1 MEDFVYFG
9 LARAFHVL
17 GVVLWIGGVAFVTT
31 TLIPSL
37 RKMSD
42 SDKRLALFEQL
53 EGKFA
58 FQARI
63 VTLITGL
70 TGFYMLDYMKAW
82 ERYQQI
88 QFWWIH
94 LMTIIWLIFTVVLF
108 VLEPLILHRRFKTMA
123 HENSDRAFLLL
134 HRMHKVLL
142 ALSLITIFGT
152 VAGVHGRPDHPL
164 RFFPVSVSDCTWLF
178 GVHQLCHRPGYTSF
192 GHACGFAGSLSNGGQ
207 SP

>member
-9 LARAFHVL
+9 FARALHVV

-42 SDKRLALFEQL
+42 TDKRLTLFEQL

-58 FQARI
+58 FQARM
-63 VTLITGL
+63 VTLVTGL
-70 TGFYMLDYMKAW
+70 TGFYMLDYMQAW
-82 ERYQQI
+82 GRYQQI

-94 LMTIIWLIFTVVLF
+94 LMTLIWLIFTLVLF
-108 VLEPLILHRRFKTMA
+108 VLEPLVLHRRFTMMA
-123 HENSDRAFLLL
+123 AKNSDRAFSLL

-142 ALSLITIFGT
+142 ALSLITVFGT
-152 VAGVHGRPDHPL
+152 VAGAHGL
-164 RFFPVSVSDCTWLF
+164 L
-178 GVHQLCHRPGYTSF
+178 L
-192 GHACGFAGSLSNGGQ
+192 
-207 SP
+207 

>member
-1 MEDFVYFG
+1 MENFVYFG

-70 TGFYMLDYMKAW
+70 TGFYMLDYMQAW

-94 LMTIIWLIFTVVLF
+94 LMTTNLAGFHPRLVC
-108 VLEPLILHRRFKTMA
+108 
-123 HENSDRAFLLL
+123 SRA
-134 HRMHKVLL
+134 
-142 ALSLITIFGT
+142 ADSSPSIQNDG
-152 VAGVHGRPDHPL
+152 HGK
-164 RFFPVSVSDCTWLF
+164 
-178 GVHQLCHRPGYTSF
+178 Q
-192 GHACGFAGSLSNGGQ
+192 
-207 SP
+207 

>member
-9 LARAFHVL
+9 LARALHVV

-42 SDKRLALFEQL
+42 ADHRLALFEQL

-63 VTLITGL
+63 VTLVTGL
-70 TGFYMLDYMKAW
+70 TGFYMLEYMNAW
-82 ERYQQI
+82 ERYLQI

-94 LMTIIWLIFTVVLF
+94 LMTLVWLIFTLVLF
-108 VLEPLILHRRFKTMA
+108 VLEPLVLHRRFRTMA
-123 HENSDRAFLLL
+123 GENSERAFALL

-142 ALSLITIFGT
+142 ILSLITVFGT
-152 VAGVHGRPDHPL
+152 VAGVHG
-164 RFFPVSVSDCTWLF
+164 LF
-178 GVHQLCHRPGYTSF
+178 
-192 GHACGFAGSLSNGGQ
+192 
-207 SP
+207 

>member
-1 MEDFVYFG
+1 MISFRRLSLLAICGYCRGASRARARHVSLIDMEDFVYFG

-70 TGFYMLDYMKAW
+70 TGFYMLDYMQAW

-88 QFWWIH
+88 QFWW
-94 LMTIIWLIFTVVLF
+94 
-108 VLEPLILHRRFKTMA
+108 
-123 HENSDRAFLLL
+123 
-134 HRMHKVLL
+134 
-142 ALSLITIFGT
+142 
-152 VAGVHGRPDHPL
+152 
-164 RFFPVSVSDCTWLF
+164 
-178 GVHQLCHRPGYTSF
+178 Q
-192 GHACGFAGSLSNGGQ
+192 
-207 SP
+207 